1 MIPTPYLGMLRKAGI
16 QAAETGDYIIRAT
29 TCSDRTVSA
38 IVDLTDEE
46 ARGVRKAA
54 WALGLACS
62 QECDPTLEVRRA
74 DA

>member
-16 QAAETGDYIIRAT
+16 QAAETHYYIIRAT
-29 TCSDRTVSA
+29 TCSDRKVSTTVS
-38 IVDLTDEE
+38 LTDEE

-54 WALGLACS
+54 WELGQAHS

>member
-16 QAAETGDYIIRAT
+16 QAAETDDYIIIAT
-29 TCSDRTVSA
+29 TCSDRKVSTY
-38 IVDLTDEE
+38 VGLTDEE

-54 WALGLACS
+54 WALGLAHS

-74 DA
+74 GS

>member
-16 QAAETGDYIIRAT
+16 QAAETHDYIISAA
-29 TCSDRTVSA
+29 TCSDRKVSA

-54 WALGLACS
+54 LALGLAQS